1 MTEKLPGWRHVAAG
15 KVRDLYVPETPGQ
28 DTVLLVASDRISA
41 YDAVLSPEIPDKGRV
56 LTALTL
62 WWLERLDDLIPHH
75 VISADDVPA
84 PVRGRALLC
93 RRLDMLPL
101 EAVVRGYLA
110 GSGLAEYRVDGK
122 VGGHS
127 LPPDLVTASALPSPI
142 FTPAR
147 KAPQGEHDEN
157 ITVAQARE
165 LLGAE
170 TADAVEAASL
180 AIYERAAKLSKEC
193 GLLLAD
199 TKFEYGINPENGAL
213 TLGDEVLTPDSSR
226 FWLASEHRPGR
237 SPASFDKQ
245 YVRDWLTSPASG
257 WDKNGRERPP
267 RLPERVVAATR
278 DRYLDAY
285 RRLTGH
291 SLP

>member
-110 GSGLAEYRVDGK
+110 GSGLAEYRRDGK

-165 LLGAE
+165 LLGTE

-180 AIYERAAKLSKEC
+180 AIYERAAKLSKER

>member
-165 LLGAE
+165 LLGSE

-180 AIYERAAKLSKEC
+180 AIYERAAKLSKER

>member
-127 LPPDLVTASALPSPI
+127 LPPDLVTASVLPSPI

-165 LLGAE
+165 LVGAE
-170 TADAVEAASL
+170 TADAIESASL
-180 AIYERAAKLSKEC
+180 AIYERAAKLSKER

-199 TKFEYGINPENGAL
+199 TKFEYGINPESGAL

-226 FWLASEHRPGR
+226 YWLASEHRPGR

-291 SLP
+291 NLP